1 MKTTLIILFAIAA
14 LGGRAA
20 AEPSAED
27 LYTEGQAAYDRAD
40 YPTAIAR
47 WRASYEIS
55 GESGLLFNLA
65 QALRLAGNCSEALA
79 TYKKF
84 VAVDPDPTSEQ
95 HKLADDL
102 ARELDAKCPAKPAT
116 PTQIEHPVGPGLNSG
131 PSLNLG
137 GELTD
142 HDDRPAPGRS
152 LRVAGLVT
160 GGAGVAILVTGLVVG
175 HHANTLGGEV
185 TDACATSCD
194 WATLKSKDAAGRRDE
209 KIGYVLDG
217 VGVVAIASG
226 ALMYYLGNRNSAI
239 SVVPAARDGGAV
251 LSWSGSW

>member
-1 MKTTLIILFAIAA
+1 MKIALIILTIAA
-14 LGGRAA
+14 LGGLAA

-27 LYTEGQAAYDRAD
+27 LYAEGQAAYDRTD

-65 QALRLAGNCSEALA
+65 QALRLAGNCPEALA

-84 VAVDPDPTSEQ
+84 VAADPDPTSEQ

-102 ARELDAKCPAKPAT
+102 ARELDAKCHPDEHAVP
-116 PTQIEHPVGPGLNSG
+116 PIEHPVAPGLNSG
-131 PSLNLG
+131 PGLNLG
-137 GELTD
+137 TELTD
-142 HDDRPAPGRS
+142 RDDRPAPGRS

-194 WATLKSKDAAGRRDE
+194 WATLKSKDAAGRRDA
-209 KIGYVLDG
+209 KIGYMLDG
-217 VGVVAIASG
+217 VGVAAIASG
-226 ALMYYLGNRNSAI
+226 ALMYYLGNRNSAV